1 MRTCEICGKTN
12 IPNKSF
18 GGHKSGHSRQGNVY
32 PHLRTGTNKV
42 CPGCGITFYAEK
54 EEEENTAQES
64 AEMLL
69 SERK

>member
-12 IPNKSF
+12 IPKKSF

-42 CPGCGITFYAEK
+42 CPGCGITFYA
-54 EEEENTAQES
+54 
-64 AEMLL
+64 
-69 SERK
+69 